1 MEKDFTFIKLYDEK
15 CAKNLSKLTT
25 ISKNIYKTE
34 YKNIKQNWANDFRH
48 QTNMLNACMLNQDIK
63 DNDYILCIFYCTSRY
78 ADFQFAMT
86 ETVSEGETYFQAFKR
101 GLGEELGLRY
111 LNTSEP
117 EFSVKV
123 KSHDRIFHM
132 YSVNLNSEYISYV
145 KKPNP
150 MKKSRDI
157 KNKKVAAV
165 LYGSEDKILE
175 YFSYEKLLKDINNDQ
190 IAGVFA
196 VKFKNIKE
204 YLKTRL

>member
-1 MEKDFTFIKLYDEK
+1 MEKDFTFIKLYDER

-34 YKNIKQNWANDFRH
+34 YKNIKKNWANDFRH
-48 QTNMLNACMLNQDIK
+48 QTNMLNACMINQDIR
-63 DNDYILCIFYCTSRY
+63 DDDYILCIFYCTSRY

-132 YSVNLNSEYISYV
+132 YAVNLNSETSATIIESV
-145 KKPNP
+145 KVTLAPGVKL
-150 MKKSRDI
+150 SDI
-157 KNKKVAAV
+157 DTTIPSKGAVRVAF
-165 LYGSEDKILE
+165 DKA
-175 YFSYEKLLKDINNDQ
+175 F
-190 IAGVFA
+190 
-196 VKFKNIKE
+196 
-204 YLKTRL
+204 